1 MFLPPTPKNKTRPT
15 IYMSAVADAPLRSG
29 YWSSESAPPEITDFR
44 EATLSHTKTIQTP
57 YPIEIPNDD

>member
-15 IYMSAVADAPLRSG
+15 IYNDLYVCRGKRKPLRSG

-44 EATLSHTKTIQTP
+44 EATSQKPSKLV
-57 YPIEIPNDD
+57 IP